1 MKRRGN
7 KMSINQ
13 AECYADSARGI
24 YIPQYVAETIKRDRI
39 KYFDSWADLE
49 AGPESESYWNSW
61 TEFLD
66 NAETDCGGKFWQD
79 GDLWIIWPD
88 LAIEAVNEFCQAQL
102 EYEESH
108 KDSGDNYS
116 HMPAESWTNT
126 EDKMLAEWV
135 ESENIDSMGLDTDQL
150 SNIALDCFY
159 MRSGHIFGPYHKQES
174 DLILA
179 AYPLQEIEIDLSC
192 LGLDGITL
200 DYIENSCDAY
210 IKKELAYMTTDSV
223 WHAVLTKSAFQDA
236 IKAIKGE

>member
-1 MKRRGN
+1 MAIKE
-7 KMSINQ
+7 S
-13 AECYADSARGI
+13 ELYADSARGI
-24 YIPQYVAETIKRDRI
+24 YIPQYVAETIRRDKI

-49 AGPESESYWNSW
+49 AGPESKFYWDSW
-61 TEFLD
+61 AEFLD

-108 KDSGDNYS
+108 EDSGENYS
-116 HMPAESWTNT
+116 HMPAESWTST
-126 EDKMLAEWV
+126 EDKMLADWT
-135 ESENIDSMGLDTDQL
+135 ESESIDAMGLDTDQL
-150 SNIALDCFY
+150 SDIALDCFY
-159 MRSGHIFGPYHKQES
+159 MRSGHRFGPYHKQES

-210 IKKELAYMTTDSV
+210 IKGELAYMTTDAV
-223 WHAVLTKSAFQDA
+223 WYAVLTKSAFQSA
-236 IKAIKGE
+236 IKAIKEE

>member
-1 MKRRGN
+1 MAIKE
-7 KMSINQ
+7 

-24 YIPQYVAETIKRDRI
+24 YIPQYVAETIRRDKI

-49 AGPESESYWNSW
+49 AGPESAEYWDSW
-61 TEFLD
+61 ADFLD
-66 NAETDCGGKFWQD
+66 NAETDCGGRFYQD

-108 KDSGDNYS
+108 MDAGDGYS

-126 EDKMLAEWV
+126 EDRLLSKWI
-135 ESENIDSMGLDTDQL
+135 ESENIDAMGLDIDQL
-150 SNIALDCFY
+150 ANIALDCFY
-159 MRSGHIFGPYHKQES
+159 MRSGHMFGPYDKQES

-179 AYPLQEIEIDLSC
+179 AYPLQEIEVDLSC

-200 DYIENSCDAY
+200 DYICDSCDAY
-210 IKKELAYMTTDSV
+210 IKRDLAYLTTDAV
-223 WHAVLTKSAFQDA
+223 WYVVLTKSAFQSA
-236 IKAIKGE
+236 IKSTKGE